1 MAPVQVVAFMSYVW
15 DNFKWSIA
23 WGMDRTGSSG
33 LVHELCVG
41 PVQLIDL
48 MLHVPTLLNRSG
60 FGGSTAC
67 AGRLKSSV
75 QQVRHI
81 EHVRDRLNRSTSD
94 GMRETSLTGAAH
106 KACARPVEPADV
118 RRHARDLFDEGIFI
132 RTCTA

>member
-15 DNFKWSIA
+15 DHFKWSIA
-23 WGMDRTGSSG
+23 WGMDRTGSSA

-48 MLHVPTLLNRSG
+48 MLHVPTLLNRSR

-94 GMRETSLTGAAH
+94 GMRETSST
-106 KACARPVEPADV
+106 REYSSVRVPPDWSDV
-118 RRHARDLFDEGIFI
+118 LFKCPGDLVCIHCCGHGWL
-132 RTCTA
+132 C